1 MSDNTD
7 LIDEKTFFLRIS
19 ENNLYNY
26 KLELRQSGLVIKPLN
41 NVSRIFLD
49 KTKAIV
55 IETSINEASQLAD
68 FKENQIK
75 TIIIDLS
82 KD

>member
-1 MSDNTD
+1 M
-7 LIDEKTFFLRIS
+7 
-19 ENNLYNY
+19 
-26 KLELRQSGLVIKPLN
+26 RQSGLVIKPLN